1 MRGGVTYFSPSV
13 QMAAANPVQMAAAMT
28 ALNHPVGGV
37 GPAATVQKR
46 VKAAIP
52 IVDPNN
58 GAAPESL
65 EAAAAAAGLSKQGS
79 TEDSDNS
86 SSSKNSSSVHAAAM
100 SGHDRGAN

>member
-65 EAAAAAAGLSKQGS
+65 EAAAAAGLSKQGS